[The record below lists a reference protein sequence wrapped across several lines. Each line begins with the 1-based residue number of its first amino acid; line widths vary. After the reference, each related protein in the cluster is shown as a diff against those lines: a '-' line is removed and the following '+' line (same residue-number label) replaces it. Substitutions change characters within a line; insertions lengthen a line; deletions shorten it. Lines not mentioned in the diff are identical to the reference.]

1 MGNTIDKVIDGLYV
15 GGFMGANN
23 KEALREHGITHVLA
37 IHDSAKAEFPE
48 DFEYKCIKVA
58 DSSSSDLTVYF
69 ADCVDFIHKCRL
81 KGGSAYVHCAAG
93 ISRSV
98 TITVMYLMTVS
109 SFSFEE
115 SLTVVQYC
123 REMANPNYG
132 FRLQLK
138 RFEEDCLAE
147 ERQRVRETFPESS
160 RLSDDLQLGDV
171 LQKARE
177 KFGQK
182 SSRRS
187 NDPFPFDPDAFS
199 SKKSD

>member
-1 MGNTIDKVIDGLYV
+1 MHYISYTSLPPP
-15 GGFMGANN
+15 
-23 KEALREHGITHVLA
+23 
-37 IHDSAKAEFPE
+37 S
-48 DFEYKCIKVA
+48 
-58 DSSSSDLTVYF
+58 
-69 ADCVDFIHKCRL
+69 
-81 KGGSAYVHCAAG
+81 AAG

-147 ERQRVRETFPESS
+147 VRGQTKCRTRAWVYRVVTQGEQNNVDFSCIAPFSEECICMVKVVNAV
-160 RLSDDLQLGDV
+160 DF
-171 LQKARE
+171 K
-177 KFGQK
+177 
-182 SSRRS
+182 RS
-187 NDPFPFDPDAFS
+187 
-199 SKKSD
+199 